1 MVVRRKPKERR
12 LRRLPIFAVAAALL
26 IGGCTSGYQYVTNS
40 KTKTY
45 FKIPDQWRLY
55 SENEIFASQIQ
66 GLSPQSEEATKAALW
81 MVAFDADPHPSLEH
95 LFQLTTRCDLVKA
108 TPGAALPVGC
118 YPEGFAQV
126 RPLSGSQ
133 RDGLSLA
140 GLRNS
145 IFPVDDL
152 VTQDPMAVEILR
164 QEDIVLGSGFHGS
177 RYVMNVKRDSAYLT
191 VDQTALVD
199 PATRMLYL
207 FVVGCEAHCYLD
219 HQQTINQIVKSWTVK
234 ER

>member
-1 MVVRRKPKERR
+1 LK
-12 LRRLPIFAVAAALL
+12 RLPILAIVAAVLA
-26 IGGCTSGYQYVTNS
+26 GGCASGYQYVTNS

-45 FKIPDQWRLY
+45 FKIPDHWRLY

-66 GLSPQSEEATKAALW
+66 GLSPQTEAAAKQAVW
-81 MVAFDADPHPSLEH
+81 MVAFESDPHPSLDR
-95 LFQLTTRCDLVKA
+95 LFQLTTRCDLVNA
-108 TPGAALPVGC
+108 TYGTPLPPGC

-126 RPLSGSQ
+126 LPLSNSQ
-133 RDGLSLA
+133 RDAISLA
-140 GLRNS
+140 ALRNW
-145 IFPVDDL
+145 IFRVDDMAS
-152 VTQDPMAVEILR
+152 QDPTSVEILR
-164 QEDIVLGSGFHGS
+164 QEDITLDSGFHGS
-177 RYVMNVKRDSAYLT
+177 RYVMNLKQQAAYLT

-207 FVVGCEAHCYLD
+207 FLIGCEAHCYLD